1 MKATLLLLLLQFLM
15 AGVQQAAAQC
25 QRPSHPQREKVM
37 CCGGI
42 GQEKVCKSE
51 GSGCDPF
58 SGGFTCCAQVQQA
71 GNCIGNQSQPVHLT
85 LLDEHL
91 EFRAKGCNREISAI
105 YDWLSSKSAP
115 RRVRH
120 QAGGL

>member
-1 MKATLLLLLLQFLM
+1 MKTTLLVLLLQFLM

-25 QRPSHPQREKVM
+25 QKPSHPQLVENS
-37 CCGGI
+37 CCGGTTKI
-42 GQEKVCKSE
+42 CKSE

-58 SGGFTCCAQVQQA
+58 SGGFACCGTEQQA
-71 GNCIGNQSQPVHLT
+71 GTCIGSQSQPVHLT

-91 EFRAKGCNREISAI
+91 DFRAKGCNPEISVI
-105 YDWLSSKSAP
+105 YDWLKSKSAP